1 MNFIEG
7 IAKKF
12 KEFKPTSWAIDNRTA
27 VYVITILISLYG
39 LNKFTTLPKEQFP
52 DIVVPT
58 ISITTVYFGNSP
70 KDIENLVTRPIEKQ
84 LKGISGAKVNKIQS
98 TSQQDYS
105 LIVVEFDTDVKPEIA
120 KIKVKD
126 AVDKAQT
133 DLPTDLTS
141 LPNVQEFSIS
151 DQPIMF
157 VNISGDFDGIKLKQY
172 ADKLQDR
179 FEELKEV
186 NRAEIIGAPERE
198 IQINIDP
205 AKLAAAKLTFRDIES
220 AVNLENKD
228 ISGGLVEVGTMKRN
242 IKIKGQFTTAYDM
255 QHIQI
260 KNVNGAA
267 IYLQDVAQIID
278 SVKETESYARLDG
291 ENVITVNIV
300 KRAGENLI
308 NTADGINKI
317 VAEMQQSEEL
327 PKNLKVVITGDQS
340 KGTKTSF
347 NELVNTIIIGF
358 ILVLLILMFFM
369 GVTNAFFV
377 ALSVPLSV
385 FVSFMFL
392 PLGELIAGGAI
403 TLNFIV
409 L

>member
-1 MNFIEG
+1 MHFIEG
-7 IAKKF
+7 LAKKF

-105 LIVVEFDTDVKPEIA
+105 LIVVEFDTDIKPEIA

-133 DLPTDLTS
+133 DLPNDLTS

-157 VNISGDFDGIKLKQY
+157 VNISGDFDGVKLKQY

-186 NRAEIIGAPERE
+186 NRAEIVGAPERE

-242 IKIKGQFTTAYDM
+242 IKIKGQFTSAYDM

-260 KNVNGAA
+260 KNVNGAP

-278 SVKETESYARLDG
+278 TVKETESYARLDG
-291 ENVITVNIV
+291 ANVITVNIV

-317 VAEMQQSEEL
+317 VAEMQKSDEL

-358 ILVLLILMFFM
+358 VLVLLILMFFM

-392 PLGELIAGGAI
+392 P
-403 TLNFIV
+403 FV
-409 L
+409 LMS